1 MKSNKELF
9 EELQNNIAISNLEK
23 EEYTLKKSLNW
34 RVYTMKKKILAIST
48 ACFILIS
55 GVAFAVNGEN
65 IINYFRGLDN
75 GIDNA
80 AKNGYIEEV
89 NMESQEQKVS
99 VENNNIVE
107 NMYMGVKIDDFIMD
121 DYNLSVKF
129 TLDFDENI
137 DNIVNLSNL
146 HHIELSDLYI
156 LDENKVVVYNMFHN
170 ENDFNKMCE
179 KHNLDLKWLDFNE
192 NLLNNGLNSF
202 VVSSSKD
209 LRQTELQYNMYT
221 DKYPKSK
228 QLDFYFSKISFNEND
243 KEEKTVLTGDWHIH
257 LDVPE
262 KFYNRTEEYYK
273 VVSSTND
280 KFNVYTAK
288 VTDTGFEF
296 GMTIDGEKKV
306 EYPEEVKQETKRI
319 TDEYLVK
326 GENGIPTQESQD
338 IANEKIIEMKKTS
351 PYKEMLEKYEK
362 DAHPIL
368 SRGQTLKITS
378 DIEDGCYIMNSNG
391 EKFECS
397 LSPSRKA
404 NYGCIDGDKY
414 DYYETYTMTKYDATD
429 DLTMV
434 VNYRGTREVIRLQI
448 IK

>member
-1 MKSNKELF
+1 MKNEKQLYQEF
-9 EELQNNIAISNLEK
+9 KNNISIYNLKNENTPDNNWRYSMKRKIIAISATCFL
-23 EEYTLKKSLNW
+23 LVSSVSL
-34 RVYTMKKKILAIST
+34 
-48 ACFILIS
+48 
-55 GVAFAVNGEN
+55 AVNGEK
-65 IINYFRGLDN
+65 IINYFRGLDK
-75 GIDNA
+75 GIDTA

-89 NMESQEQKVS
+89 NMESQEQKVI
-99 VENNNIVE
+99 VENNKILE
-107 NMYMGVKIDDFIMD
+107 NMYMGAKIDDFIMD

-129 TLDFDENI
+129 TFDFDENI
-137 DNIVNLSNL
+137 DNIIDLSNL

-156 LDENKVVVYNMFHN
+156 LDENKVVIYSMFHD

-179 KHNLDLKWLDFNE
+179 KNNLNLKWLEFNE
-192 NLLNNGLNSF
+192 KILNNGLNSF
-202 VVSSSKD
+202 IVSSSKE
-209 LRQTELQYNMYT
+209 LKQTELQYNMYT

-228 QLDFYFSKISFNEND
+228 QLDFYFSKISFEEND
-243 KEEKTVLTGDWHIH
+243 KDENIVLSGDWHIH

-273 VVSSTND
+273 VISSTND
-280 KFNVYTAK
+280 NFNIYTAK

-296 GMTIDGEKKV
+296 GMTIDGEKNV

-338 IANEKIIEMKKTS
+338 IAYEKIMEMKNKS
-351 PYKEMLEKYEK
+351 PYKEMLEEYEK
-362 DAHPIL
+362 SKTPIISKGGTKMAKL
-368 SRGQTLKITS
+368 
-378 DIEDGCYIMNSNG
+378 DIEDGCYIMNSKG

-404 NYGCIDGDKY
+404 NYGFIDGDKY
-414 DYYETYTMTKYDATD
+414 DFYETYTLTKYDMTD

-434 VNYRGTREVIRLQI
+434 INYRGTREYIQLQI